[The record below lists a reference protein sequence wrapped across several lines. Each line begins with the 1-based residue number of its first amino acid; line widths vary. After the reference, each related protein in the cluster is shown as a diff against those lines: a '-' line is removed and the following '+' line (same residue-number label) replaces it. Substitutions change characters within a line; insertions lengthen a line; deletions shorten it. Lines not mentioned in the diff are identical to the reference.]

1 MPTEFD
7 IIRQYFTRPVI
18 KATLGVGDDAALITA
33 TGEKEL
39 VISVDTLVSGH
50 HFFANTDPRKLGYK
64 ALAVNLSDMA
74 AMGANPR
81 WTTLSLTLPKTLV
94 QTNKAWLSEFAA
106 GFFEL
111 ANVYQIELIG
121 GDTTRGPLNISIQ
134 IIGEVE
140 KGKALLRSGA
150 KPGDDIW
157 ISGHLGDAALAIAHE
172 NKIVILDPDDL
183 IQCQSALHVPV
194 ARVEL
199 GRKLIDLAHSVI
211 DISDG
216 LVADLGHIIE
226 CSNVAA
232 TININE
238 VACSRILK
246 KYLPLPIAVSCLL
259 AGGDDYELCFT
270 ASGEKQKEIEEL
282 SPKLAIP
289 LTRIGKII
297 PGKGLTIL
305 NSDGTA
311 IALETKGYDHFR
323 T

>member
-1 MPTEFD
+1 MTSEFD
-7 IIRQYFTRPVI
+7 IIRQYFTRPVT
-18 KATLGVGDDAALITA
+18 KAKLGIGDDAALITTTA
-33 TGEKEL
+33 EKEL
-39 VISVDTLVSGH
+39 VISVDTLVSGY
-50 HFFANTDPRKLGYK
+50 HFFADTNPYKLGYK
-64 ALAVNLSDMA
+64 ALATNLSDMA

-81 WTTLSLTLPKTLV
+81 WTTLSLTLPRKLI
-94 QTNKAWLSEFAA
+94 QTNKAWLAEFAA

-121 GDTTRGPLNISIQ
+121 GDTTCGPLNISIQ

-140 KGKALLRSGA
+140 KGRALLRSGA

-157 ISGHLGDAALAIAHE
+157 ISGHLGDAALALAHE
-172 NKIVILDPDDL
+172 NKKIILEPDEF
-183 IQCQSALHVPV
+183 IHCQSSLHAPV

-199 GRKLIDLAHSVI
+199 GRQLINLAHSAI

-216 LVADLGHIIE
+216 LMADLGHIME

-232 TININE
+232 TINFNE
-238 VACSRILK
+238 IACSSILK
-246 KYLPLPIAVSCLL
+246 KYLPQPIAVRCLL

-270 ASGEKQKEIEEL
+270 ASGEKQNEIEAL
-282 SPKLAIP
+282 SLKLAIP
-289 LTRIGKII
+289 LTRIGEII
-297 PGKGLTIL
+297 PGKNLAVL

-311 IALETKGYDHFR
+311 ITIETKGYDHFR